1 MRLIFEVKLG
11 KHTVF
16 KCILNENFDN
26 IVLSMLDIP
35 ETATQEEKDIITRYY
50 NTIDNA
56 RDMTDMKIDRKLIKY
71 LLNELS
77 NKVPNC
83 SFTVVEKNP
92 YDIRADIDRNDSIPA
107 FITGSFSRSPFGVP
121 FNKNKND
128 YDDSNNNTKKHS
140 NHKFED
146 VIGMD
151 KVKDKLYDVIDQF
164 KNFEKYKKWQVKPIK
179 AVLLY
184 GSPGTGK
191 TYISEALANEIDA
204 EFEQLNISDIFQK
217 YIGESEKVIRDLFE
231 DARKREGN
239 TVIFLDEIDSIAK
252 KRHSGESA
260 EARNSILNELLAQMS
275 NSNNDKI
282 FLIFA
287 TNVIKLLDPAFLR
300 SGRVDFKIEVPLPD
314 INARKGILELNSKKR
329 PMAEDVDLYAIA
341 KDMSGRNCADV
352 ELVANEAARRAL
364 KAGKECVEQEDFINA
379 YEEQVVGSPDKDRNF
394 EEFERKL
401 AAVHEVGHLI
411 TNHYLCEHRTIK
423 RISILPRGGMLGF
436 VHYENSAVDKY
447 LSTKKELVN
456 NIISV
461 LAGRAAEEVIYGK
474 DNVTTGASNDIE
486 VANDYARSLVTE
498 YGMDEEF
505 GFVTPYK
512 DDLLTEA
519 KATKRV
525 KQILEECYN
534 TAIDFILMHKDEVEH
549 ISELLLANEELDEE
563 EIQSVFDILKTKTI
577 LPN

>member
-16 KCILNENFDN
+16 KCVLNENFDN

-140 NHKFED
+140 THKFED

-287 TNVIKLLDPAFLR
+287 TNVINLLDPAFLR

-329 PMAEDVDLYAIA
+329 PMSEDVDLYAIA

-525 KQILEECYN
+525 KHILEECYN

>member
-16 KCILNENFDN
+16 KCVLNENFDT

-92 YDIRADIDRNDSIPA
+92 YDIRADRNDSIPA
-107 FITGSFSRSPFGVP
+107 FITGSFRNPFGVP

-128 YDDSNNNTKKHS
+128 YDDSNDNTKKHS
-140 NHKFED
+140 THKFED

-179 AVLLY
+179 AILLY

-287 TNVIKLLDPAFLR
+287 TNVINLLDPAFLR

-329 PMAEDVDLYAIA
+329 PMSEDVDLYAIA

>member
-16 KCILNENFDN
+16 KCVLNENFDT

-107 FITGSFSRSPFGVP
+107 FITGSFRNPFGVP

-128 YDDSNNNTKKHS
+128 YDDSNDNTKKHS
-140 NHKFED
+140 THKFED

-179 AVLLY
+179 AILLY

-287 TNVIKLLDPAFLR
+287 TNVINLLDPAFLR

-329 PMAEDVDLYAIA
+329 PMSEDVDLYAIA

>member
-1 MRLIFEVKLG
+1 MRIIFEVKLG
-11 KHTVF
+11 NHTVF
-16 KCILNENFDN
+16 KCILNEDFDT

-35 ETATQEEKDIITRYY
+35 ETATSEEKDTITRYY
-50 NTIDNA
+50 KTIDDA
-56 RDMTDMKIDRKLIKY
+56 RNMTDMKVDRKLIKY

-77 NKVPNC
+77 NKVSDC
-83 SFTVVEKNP
+83 HFTVIEKNP
-92 YDIRADIDRNDSIPA
+92 YDVLSDRNDSIPA

-121 FNKNKND
+121 FNRNKND
-128 YDDSNNNTKKHS
+128 YDNSNNNTKKHS
-140 NHKFED
+140 SHKFED
-146 VIGMD
+146 VVGMD

-164 KNFEKYKKWQVKPIK
+164 KNFEKYKKWHVKPIK
-179 AVLLY
+179 AILLY

-456 NIISV
+456 DIISV
-461 LAGRAAEEVIYGK
+461 LAGRAAEEVFYGK

-512 DDLLTEA
+512 DDLITEA

-525 KQILEECYN
+525 KQILEGCYN

-563 EIQSVFDILKTKTI
+563 EIQSVFDILQTKTI

>member
-140 NHKFED
+140 THKFED

-287 TNVIKLLDPAFLR
+287 TNVINLLDPAFLR

-314 INARKGILELNSKKR
+314 INARKGILELNSRKR

>member
-1 MRLIFEVKLG
+1 MRLLFEVKLG

-140 NHKFED
+140 THKFED

-287 TNVIKLLDPAFLR
+287 TNVINLLDPAFLR

-447 LSTKKELVN
+447 LTTKKELVN

>member
-140 NHKFED
+140 THKFED

-287 TNVIKLLDPAFLR
+287 TNVINLLDPAFLR

-447 LSTKKELVN
+447 LTTKKELVN

>member
-128 YDDSNNNTKKHS
+128 YDDSNDNTKKHS
-140 NHKFED
+140 THKFED

>member
-1 MRLIFEVKLG
+1 MRLIYEVKFG
-11 KHTVF
+11 DKIIF
-16 KCILNENFDN
+16 KCILNENLDTL
-26 IVLSMLDIP
+26 VLSQLDLP
-35 ETATQEEKDIITRYY
+35 EIATQEEKDIITRYY
-50 NTIDNA
+50 NNIEKA
-56 RDMTDMKIDRKLIKY
+56 RDKKDIKIDRNLIKY
-71 LLNELS
+71 LLTELS
-77 NKVPNC
+77 NKVSYC
-83 SFTVVEKNP
+83 SFNVIEKNP
-92 YDIRADIDRNDSIPA
+92 YDIRADVDRNDSIPA

-121 FNKNKND
+121 FARSKND
-128 YDDSNNNTKKHS
+128 NDDSNNTKKHS
-140 NHKFED
+140 THKFED

-164 KNFEKYKKWQVKPIK
+164 KNFEKYKKWEVKPIK
-179 AVLLY
+179 AILLY

-401 AAVHEVGHLI
+401 AAAHEVGHLI

-436 VHYENSAVDKY
+436 VHFENSAVDKY

-461 LAGRAAEEVIYGK
+461 LAGRAAEEVFYGK

-505 GFVTPYK
+505 GFVTLYK

-525 KQILEECYN
+525 KQILEGCYN

>member
-140 NHKFED
+140 THKFED

-447 LSTKKELVN
+447 LTTKKELVN

>member
-1 MRLIFEVKLG
+1 
-11 KHTVF
+11 
-16 KCILNENFDN
+16 
-26 IVLSMLDIP
+26 
-35 ETATQEEKDIITRYY
+35 
-50 NTIDNA
+50 
-56 RDMTDMKIDRKLIKY
+56 MKIDRKLIKY

-140 NHKFED
+140 THKFED

-287 TNVIKLLDPAFLR
+287 TNVINLLDPAFLR

-329 PMAEDVDLYAIA
+329 PMSEDVDLYAIA

-436 VHYENSAVDKY
+436 VHHENSAVDKY

>member
-140 NHKFED
+140 THKFED

-287 TNVIKLLDPAFLR
+287 TNVINLLDPAFLR

-329 PMAEDVDLYAIA
+329 PMSEDVDLYAIA

>member
-140 NHKFED
+140 THKFED

-204 EFEQLNISDIFQK
+204 DFEQLNISDIFQK

-287 TNVIKLLDPAFLR
+287 TNVINLLDPAFLR

-329 PMAEDVDLYAIA
+329 PMSEDVDLYAIA

>member
-1 MRLIFEVKLG
+1 MRLIYEVKLG
-11 KHTVF
+11 NHTVF
-16 KCILNENFDN
+16 KCILNENFDTV
-26 IVLSMLDIP
+26 VLSMLDIP

-50 NTIDNA
+50 NNIEKA
-56 RDMTDMKIDRKLIKY
+56 RDKKDIKIDRNLIKY
-71 LLNELS
+71 LLTELS
-77 NKVPNC
+77 NKVSNC

-121 FNKNKND
+121 FTRNKND
-128 YDDSNNNTKKHS
+128 DDSNNTKKHS
-140 NHKFED
+140 THKFED
-146 VIGMD
+146 VVGMD

-456 NIISV
+456 DIISV
-461 LAGRAAEEVIYGK
+461 LAGRAAEEVFYGK

-534 TAIDFILMHKDEVEH
+534 TAIDFVLMHKDEVEH

>member
-16 KCILNENFDN
+16 KCVLNENFDT

-107 FITGSFSRSPFGVP
+107 FIAGSFSRSPFGVP

-128 YDDSNNNTKKHS
+128 YDDSNDNTKKHS
-140 NHKFED
+140 THKFED

-179 AVLLY
+179 AILLY

-329 PMAEDVDLYAIA
+329 PMSEDVDLYAIA

>member
-1 MRLIFEVKLG
+1 MKLIFEVKLG
-11 KHTVF
+11 NHTVF
-16 KCILNENFDN
+16 KCILNENLDTL
-26 IVLSMLDIP
+26 VLSMLDIP
-35 ETATQEEKDIITRYY
+35 ETATSEEKEIITRYY

-56 RDMTDMKIDRKLIKY
+56 KNTTDMKMDRKLIKY

-77 NKVPNC
+77 NKVSDC
-83 SFTVVEKNP
+83 HFTVIEKNP
-92 YDIRADIDRNDSIPA
+92 YDVLPDRNDSIPA
-107 FITGSFSRSPFGVP
+107 FITGSFSRNPFGIP
-121 FNKNKND
+121 FNRNKND
-128 YDDSNNNTKKHS
+128 YDNSNNNTKKHS
-140 NHKFED
+140 SHKFED
-146 VIGMD
+146 VVGMD

-179 AVLLY
+179 AILLY

-423 RISILPRGGMLGF
+423 RISILPRGGTLGF

-456 NIISV
+456 DIISV
-461 LAGRAAEEVIYGK
+461 LAGRAAEEVFYGK
-474 DNVTTGASNDIE
+474 DNITTGASNDIE

-505 GFVTPYK
+505 GFVTLYK
-512 DDLLTEA
+512 DDLITEA

-525 KQILEECYN
+525 KQILEGCYN
-534 TAIDFILMHKDEVEH
+534 TAMDFILMHKDEVEH

-563 EIQSVFDILKTKTI
+563 EIRNVFDILQTKTI

>member
-16 KCILNENFDN
+16 KCVLNENFDN

-128 YDDSNNNTKKHS
+128 YDDSNDNTKKHS
-140 NHKFED
+140 THKFED

-179 AVLLY
+179 AILLY

-287 TNVIKLLDPAFLR
+287 TNVINLLDPAFLR

-329 PMAEDVDLYAIA
+329 PMSEDVDLYAIA

>member
-1 MRLIFEVKLG
+1 MRLIYEVKLG
-11 KHTVF
+11 NHTVF
-16 KCILNENFDN
+16 KCILNENFDTV
-26 IVLSMLDIP
+26 VLSMLDIP

-50 NTIDNA
+50 NNIEKA
-56 RDMTDMKIDRKLIKY
+56 RDKKDIKIDKNLIKY
-71 LLNELS
+71 LLTELS
-77 NKVPNC
+77 NKVSNC

-121 FNKNKND
+121 FTRNKND
-128 YDDSNNNTKKHS
+128 DDSNNTKKHS
-140 NHKFED
+140 THKFED
-146 VIGMD
+146 VVGMD

-456 NIISV
+456 DIISV
-461 LAGRAAEEVIYGK
+461 LAGRAAEEVFYGK

-534 TAIDFILMHKDEVEH
+534 TAIDFVLMHKDEVEH

>member
-1 MRLIFEVKLG
+1 MKLIFEVKLG
-11 KHTVF
+11 NHTVF
-16 KCILNENFDN
+16 KCILNENLDT

-35 ETATQEEKDIITRYY
+35 ETATSEEKDTITRYY

-56 RDMTDMKIDRKLIKY
+56 RNMTDMKVDKKLIKY

-77 NKVPNC
+77 NKVSDC
-83 SFTVVEKNP
+83 HFTVIEKNP
-92 YDIRADIDRNDSIPA
+92 YDVLPDRNDSIPA

-121 FNKNKND
+121 FNRNKND
-128 YDDSNNNTKKHS
+128 YDNSNNNTKKHS
-140 NHKFED
+140 THKFED
-146 VIGMD
+146 VVGMD

-364 KAGKECVEQEDFINA
+364 KAGKEYVEQEDFINA

-436 VHYENSAVDKY
+436 VHYENAAVDKY

-461 LAGRAAEEVIYGK
+461 LAGRAAEEVFYGK
-474 DNVTTGASNDIE
+474 DNITTGASNDIE

-498 YGMDEEF
+498 YGMDDEF
-505 GFVTPYK
+505 GFINVYK
-512 DDLLTEA
+512 DDLITEA

-534 TAIDFILMHKDEVEH
+534 TAINFVTMHKDEVEH

-563 EIQSVFDILKTKTI
+563 EIQSVFDILKTKSV

>member
-1 MRLIFEVKLG
+1 MRLIYEVKFG
-11 KHTVF
+11 DKTIF
-16 KCILNENFDN
+16 KCILNENLDTL
-26 IVLSMLDIP
+26 VLSQLDLP
-35 ETATQEEKDIITRYY
+35 EIATQEEKDIITRYY
-50 NTIDNA
+50 NNIEKA
-56 RDMTDMKIDRKLIKY
+56 RDKKDIKIDRNLIKY
-71 LLNELS
+71 LLTELS
-77 NKVPNC
+77 NKVSYC
-83 SFTVVEKNP
+83 SFNVIEKNP
-92 YDIRADIDRNDSIPA
+92 YDIRADVDRNDSIPA

-140 NHKFED
+140 THKFED

-287 TNVIKLLDPAFLR
+287 TNVINLLDPAFLR

-329 PMAEDVDLYAIA
+329 PMSEDVDLYAIA

-447 LSTKKELVN
+447 LTTKKELVN

>member
-16 KCILNENFDN
+16 KCVLNENFDN

-128 YDDSNNNTKKHS
+128 YDDSNDNTKKHS
-140 NHKFED
+140 THKFED

-179 AVLLY
+179 AILLY

>member
-107 FITGSFSRSPFGVP
+107 FITSSFSRSPFGVP

-140 NHKFED
+140 THKFED

-287 TNVIKLLDPAFLR
+287 TNVINLLDPAFLR

-329 PMAEDVDLYAIA
+329 PMSEDVDLYAIA

>member
-128 YDDSNNNTKKHS
+128 YDDSNDNTKKHS
-140 NHKFED
+140 THKFED

-287 TNVIKLLDPAFLR
+287 TNVITLLDPAFLR

>member
-16 KCILNENFDN
+16 KCVLNENFDT

-107 FITGSFSRSPFGVP
+107 FITGSFSNPFGVP

-140 NHKFED
+140 THKFED

>member
-140 NHKFED
+140 THKFED

>member
-16 KCILNENFDN
+16 KCILNENFDT

-128 YDDSNNNTKKHS
+128 YDDSNDNTKKHS
-140 NHKFED
+140 THKFED

-287 TNVIKLLDPAFLR
+287 TNVINLLDPAFLR

>member
-1 MRLIFEVKLG
+1 MKLIFEVKLG
-11 KHTVF
+11 NHTVF
-16 KCILNENFDN
+16 KCILNENLDTV
-26 IVLSMLDIP
+26 VLSMLDIP
-35 ETATQEEKDIITRYY
+35 ETATSEEKNTITRYY

-56 RDMTDMKIDRKLIKY
+56 RDMTDMKDDRKLIKY

-77 NKVPNC
+77 NKVSDC
-83 SFTVVEKNP
+83 HFTVIEKNP
-92 YDIRADIDRNDSIPA
+92 YDVLPDRNDSIPA
-107 FITGSFSRSPFGVP
+107 FITGSFSRGPFGVP
-121 FNKNKND
+121 FNRNKND
-128 YDDSNNNTKKHS
+128 YDNSNNNTKKHS
-140 NHKFED
+140 SHKFED
-146 VIGMD
+146 VVGMD

-164 KNFEKYKKWQVKPIK
+164 KNFEKYKKWHVKPIK
-179 AVLLY
+179 AILLY

-456 NIISV
+456 DIISV
-461 LAGRAAEEVIYGK
+461 LAGRAAEEVFYGK

-512 DDLLTEA
+512 DDLITEA

-525 KQILEECYN
+525 KQILEGCYN

-563 EIQSVFDILKTKTI
+563 EIQSVFDILQTKTI

>member
-128 YDDSNNNTKKHS
+128 YDDSNDNTKKHS
-140 NHKFED
+140 THKFED

-329 PMAEDVDLYAIA
+329 PMSEDVDLYAIA

>member
-16 KCILNENFDN
+16 KCILNENFDT

-107 FITGSFSRSPFGVP
+107 LITGSFSRSPFGVP

-128 YDDSNNNTKKHS
+128 YDDSNDNTKKHS
-140 NHKFED
+140 THKFED

-287 TNVIKLLDPAFLR
+287 TNVINLLDPAFLR

-329 PMAEDVDLYAIA
+329 PMSEDVDLYAIA

-534 TAIDFILMHKDEVEH
+534 TAIDFILMHRDEVEH

>member
-16 KCILNENFDN
+16 KCVLNENFDT

-107 FITGSFSRSPFGVP
+107 FIAGSFSRSPFGVP

-128 YDDSNNNTKKHS
+128 YDDSNDNTKKHS
-140 NHKFED
+140 THKFED

-179 AVLLY
+179 AILLY